1 MPGVER
7 DQRQVLD
14 GVAIVG
20 VDPPSQDTMAG
31 RTCRLHTAPVH
42 ATRAHATGALGTLG
56 DGVAD
61 PPGAWLVRSEVR
73 RVRCL
78 PPRPSPGRLHDPH
91 RTARPD
97 APPRRPSRTPRVL
110 HETLQATRAFPGC
123 LGVEVL
129 RGADDAS
136 RIMVAER
143 WESAD
148 SDAAYRAWRATPA
161 GASHLGS
168 LLAGAPSLTT
178 FTAEPEI

>member
-1 MPGVER
+1 MTLIAL
-7 DQRQVLD
+7 LD
-14 GVAIVG
+14 LTLR
-20 VDPPSQDTMAG
+20 PE
-31 RTCRLHTAPVH
+31 
-42 ATRAHATGALGTLG
+42 AL
-56 DGVAD
+56 AD
-61 PPGAWLVRSEVR
+61 
-73 RVRCL
+73 
-78 PPRPSPGRLHDPH
+78 
-91 RTARPD
+91 
-97 APPRRPSRTPRVL
+97 TPRVL

-161 GASHLGS
+161 GAFHLGS
-168 LLAGAPSLTT
+168 LLAGAPRLTT